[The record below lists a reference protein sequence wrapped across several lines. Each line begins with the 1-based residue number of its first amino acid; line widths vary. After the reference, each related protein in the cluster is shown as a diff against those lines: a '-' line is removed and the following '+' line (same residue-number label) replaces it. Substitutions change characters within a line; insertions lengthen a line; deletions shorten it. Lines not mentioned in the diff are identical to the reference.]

1 MRQDREGIRQKGAPG
16 PHSRLA
22 FAGRV
27 GYQPHMAKDS
37 IDQLA
42 RKLAETVPDG
52 LRAVRDDLEKNFRAV
67 LKSGISRMD
76 LVTREEFEIQ
86 QSVLRRTR
94 ETLAALETRLAE
106 LEAAGPATK
115 KIRKKAAAKKAGT
128 RKKPAS
134 KKPAAKKKASRK
146 AAGKKG

>member
-1 MRQDREGIRQKGAPG
+1 
-16 PHSRLA
+16 
-22 FAGRV
+22 
-27 GYQPHMAKDS
+27 MAKDS

-86 QSVLRRTR
+86 QSVLRRSR
-94 ETLAALETRLAE
+94 DTLAALEMRLAE

-115 KIRKKAAAKKAGT
+115 KARKKAAANKGGT
-128 RKKPAS
+128 R
-134 KKPAAKKKASRK
+134 
-146 AAGKKG
+146 

>member
-1 MRQDREGIRQKGAPG
+1 
-16 PHSRLA
+16 
-22 FAGRV
+22 
-27 GYQPHMAKDS
+27 MAKDS

-94 ETLAALETRLAE
+94 ETLAALEKRLAG
-106 LEAAGPATK
+106 LEAAEPATK
-115 KIRKKAAAKKAGT
+115 KTRKKAASKKTGA

-134 KKPAAKKKASRK
+134 KKPAEKKKANRK
-146 AAGKKG
+146 AAGK